1 MQWGIHPSE
10 PFFRFAVTWDPHG
23 PGKARCSEISGDV
36 NSDERLDVCQWP
48 VQSSLT
54 LEWESITAP
63 LVSQNTCWNI
73 SDSNSGLGGGI
84 SGRHGPGNRNQCVSQ
99 FLWESPEL
107 AVLLKRRQWKRIRR
121 NKNRRSQ
128 RNEWW
133 RWVKRGQPKMTASGR
148 RRELG
153 SFSIM
158 TP

>member
-1 MQWGIHPSE
+1 MPL
-10 PFFRFAVTWDPHG
+10 
-23 PGKARCSEISGDV
+23 RCSGGSIHQSLSSVSLSPETRMALEKPGALRSVVMWIVMRGLMS
-36 NSDERLDVCQWP
+36 

-54 LEWESITAP
+54 LEWESIPAP
-63 LVSQNTCWNI
+63 LVFQNTCWNI
-73 SDSNSGLGGGI
+73 SDSDSGLGGGI
-84 SGRHGPGNRNQCVSQ
+84 SGRHGPGSRNQCVSWY
-99 FLWESPEL
+99 LWESPEL
-107 AVLLKRRQWKRIRR
+107 TVLLKRRQWKRIRR

-133 RWVKRGQPKMTASGR
+133 RWVKRGQPKRTATGR